1 MRGDG
6 DDEGLGRDDGGDWKG
21 CVYVVGVVVDARD
34 ARGDDG
40 EEEGRRA
47 RRGRGKEG

>member
-21 CVYVVGVVVDARD
+21 CVCVVGVVDARD

>member
-21 CVYVVGVVVDARD
+21 CVRVVVGVVARD